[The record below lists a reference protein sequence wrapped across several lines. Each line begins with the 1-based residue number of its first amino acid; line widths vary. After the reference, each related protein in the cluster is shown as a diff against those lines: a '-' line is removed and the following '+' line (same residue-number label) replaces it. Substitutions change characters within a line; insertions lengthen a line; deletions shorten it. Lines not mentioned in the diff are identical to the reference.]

1 MNFDHCHL
9 FGPSCGR
16 WWQCREYHCWWAGGS
31 GLTASTHHKIKH
43 ENTKSSRSNRFCL
56 SKMIFNLFAS
66 LSATWTFSLI
76 DFELYFFT
84 TALEMTTKT
93 TMIVFVSWN
102 DISFKRTMSREIT
115 TIFVENLFFSKGIF
129 NFFSVQFF
137 SRTFAIFRNLLQLK
151 FCKISANYFI
161 NFVKLF

>member
-66 LSATWTFSLI
+66 LSATWTFSILPNR
-76 DFELYFFT
+76 LW
-84 TALEMTTKT
+84 
-93 TMIVFVSWN
+93 IVFFYNCTGN
-102 DISFKRTMSREIT
+102 DNENYHDFSFKRTMSREIT